1 MHVHEMLAALLHNPA
16 RFFKVAVTEGL
27 LALPS
32 VIAGIV
38 NRCQLLM
45 DRLIEFDPA
54 CFDVLFQEIMDRNDL
69 ALL

>member
-1 MHVHEMLAALLHNPA
+1 MLATLLDNPT
-16 RFFKVAVTEGL
+16 RFFKVAVTESL

-45 DRLIEFDPA
+45 DRLVEFDPA
-54 CFDVLFQEIMDRNDL
+54 CFDVLFQKIMDRDDL
-69 ALL
+69 VLL